1 MPVYDSF
8 MRRDDIHRTSAGP
21 GLPKWGW
28 YNVRVPRWLQWKLQ
42 WAKLREKELERQWLE
57 RLRREP

>member
-1 MPVYDSF
+1 MYDSF
-8 MRRDDIHRTSAGP
+8 MRRDDIHRTAAGP

-28 YNVRVPRWLQWKLQ
+28 YQVRVPRWLQWKLQ